1 MDLLKV
7 KAESLPKRCEVCHQ
21 ADYFDAPTNICTRCK
36 DIGSIQI
43 KQYIKDIG
51 LPTFLTNILR
61 LSNTLDNIYLRTI
74 RWRMAGILALVS
86 FTLFIMLNIVN
97 YWENQQI
104 QEAIKRGEEYWGFEY
119 SNPYGLFGLLFVFF
133 LASVIITIYLI
144 ISNIYNKLQD

>member
-1 MDLLKV
+1 M
-7 KAESLPKRCEVCHQ
+7 
-21 ADYFDAPTNICTRCK
+21 
-36 DIGSIQI
+36 
-43 KQYIKDIG
+43 
-51 LPTFLTNILR
+51 
-61 LSNTLDNIYLRTI
+61 RTI